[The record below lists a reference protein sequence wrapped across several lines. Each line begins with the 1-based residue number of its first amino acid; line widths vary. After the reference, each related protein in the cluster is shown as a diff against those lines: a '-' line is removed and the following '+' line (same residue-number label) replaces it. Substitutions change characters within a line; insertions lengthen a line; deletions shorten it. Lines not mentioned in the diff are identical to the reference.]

1 MVNVRKNAMREYHYL
16 VYEKKSM
23 EQAPKKYP
31 AIYKYMSREELE
43 TEKREYENICSKIEL
58 LKKILEIDGKFKN

>member
-16 VYEKKSM
+16 VYEKKRM

-58 LKKILEIDGKFKN
+58 LKKILKTE